1 MAYRIWSEQRQLF
14 DQDCDDDG
22 ESAAGGRLLHLLQ
35 IMNVG
40 RWCMAEA
47 HAPLQLR
54 TPDHNSDALPIEL
67 LRASNGGGCT
77 AH

>member
-35 IMNVG
+35 IMNVSSQYTTVPYVP
-40 RWCMAEA
+40 C
-47 HAPLQLR
+47 
-54 TPDHNSDALPIEL
+54 
-67 LRASNGGGCT
+67 
-77 AH
+77 